1 MQGTPGDSSA
11 ANQRTPLVRNRSSR
25 RPRPL
30 RRRSSGFDQGLYSAS
45 AYKVIEAPLKRSQ
58 SQASLHAGTTSGDIA
73 QQPVEHSGDD
83 KDALTGLKLLLL
95 TICMAGVQF
104 TCKFS
109 VLSFRSRHIPKRN
122 SAHTVHCM
130 SELKGSVELSYG
142 TPYLL
147 SLELPKELT
156 ALVWLAGPLSGTLFA
171 DRRSAVTYLCSNL
184 PLSVG
189 LIIQPLIGA
198 YSDRCTSS
206 LGKRRPYII
215 FGGVLVCFSMLGV
228 AYAKELG
235 VLGVRWFSQPQT
247 PEEILKQEKLGA
259 IFSAVLAFY
268 ILDFSLNAVQA
279 SCRALILD
287 VPPLWQ
293 QQIANAWAAR
303 MSNIAMV
310 IGYFTGFVDLIKFL
324 PFLGDSQVKVFC
336 LIAIFVFILTLGI
349 TCLTTKEKIY
359 VPEREQDEPWYH
371 ALGYIWRAFTNLPN
385 SVQRLCNVQFFA
397 WLGWFPFLFYST
409 TWVSDIYFVSNPMQD
424 PDSWAKGTRAGS
436 FALLCYAVVSVV
448 AGIILPWMTESEH
461 FKGVTVKNVYTGSII
476 LFSISLLLTFFV
488 ETVLQATIIV
498 AIIGIP
504 WAVVLWVP
512 FALVGEYISY
522 ESDKLEEAKETAKT
536 LKNGQSKYG
545 ATQGEVVDGPVSLEA
560 NDDDDDD
567 DDLDAG
573 LLLGVH
579 NMYIVFPQFAVAII
593 AAVIFKIVSAVEDP
607 TKPTNPAPAQDS
619 GVAWVLRF
627 GGIMGLFAA
636 ILSRRIIE
644 VPRRPGQA
652 AVVVVAGG
660 H

>member
-1 MQGTPGDSSA
+1 MQATPGDSSA

-58 SQASLHAGTTSGDIA
+58 SQASLQAGTTSGDIV
-73 QQPVEHSGDD
+73 QQPAEHSGDD

-104 TCKFS
+104 TW
-109 VLSFRSRHIPKRN
+109 
-122 SAHTVHCM
+122 
-130 SELKGSVELSYG
+130 SVELSYG

-156 ALVWLAGPLSGTLFA
+156 ALVWLAGPLSG
-171 DRRSAVTYLCSNL
+171 
-184 PLSVG
+184 

-215 FGGVLVCFSMLGV
+215 SGGVLVCFSMLGV

-259 IFSAVLAFY
+259 IFTAVLAFY

-336 LIAIFVFILTLGI
+336 LIAIFVFIATLGI
-349 TCLTTKEKIY
+349 TCLTTKEKVY
-359 VPEREQDEPWYH
+359 VPERDQDEPWYH

-409 TWVSDIYFVSNPMQD
+409 TWVSDIYFVSNPMED

-436 FALLCYAVVSVV
+436 FALLCYAIVSVV

-461 FKGVTVKNVYTGSII
+461 FKGITVKNVYTGSIV
-476 LFSISLLLTFFV
+476 LFSVSLLLTFFV

-522 ESDKLEEAKETAKT
+522 ESDKLEEAKETAKQ

-545 ATQGEVVDGPVSLEA
+545 ATQGEAVDGPVSLEA
-560 NDDDDDD
+560 NEDDDD

-607 TKPTNPAPAQDS
+607 TQPTNPAPAQDS

-644 VPRRPGQA
+644 VPRRPGQQ
-652 AVVVVAGG
+652 AVVVVAAG

>member
-58 SQASLHAGTTSGDIA
+58 SQASLHAGTTSGDTA

-104 TCKFS
+104 TW
-109 VLSFRSRHIPKRN
+109 
-122 SAHTVHCM
+122 
-130 SELKGSVELSYG
+130 SVELSYG

-156 ALVWLAGPLSGTLFA
+156 ALVWLAGPLS
-171 DRRSAVTYLCSNL
+171 
-184 PLSVG
+184 G

-349 TCLTTKEKIY
+349 TCLTTKEKVY

>member
-58 SQASLHAGTTSGDIA
+58 SQASLNAGTTSGDVVQLPA
-73 QQPVEHSGDD
+73 EHSGDD

-95 TICMAGVQF
+95 TVCMAGVQF
-104 TCKFS
+104 TW
-109 VLSFRSRHIPKRN
+109 
-122 SAHTVHCM
+122 
-130 SELKGSVELSYG
+130 SVELSYG

-156 ALVWLAGPLSGTLFA
+156 ALVWLAGPLSG
-171 DRRSAVTYLCSNL
+171 
-184 PLSVG
+184 

-198 YSDRCTSS
+198 YSDRCTSR

-259 IFSAVLAFY
+259 IFTAVLAFY

-349 TCLTTKEKIY
+349 TCLTTKEKVY
-359 VPEREQDEPWYH
+359 VPERDQDEPWYH

-409 TWVSDIYFVSNPMQD
+409 TWVSDIYFVSNPMED
-424 PDSWAKGTRAGS
+424 PDSWARGTRAGS

-448 AGIILPWMTESEH
+448 AGIILPWLTETEH
-461 FKGVTVKNVYTGSII
+461 FKGITVRNVYTASIV
-476 LFSISLLLTFFV
+476 LFSVSLLLTFFV

-522 ESDKLEEAKETAKT
+522 EADKLEEAKEAATK

-545 ATQGEVVDGPVSLEA
+545 ATQGEAVDGPVSLEA
-560 NDDDDDD
+560 NEDDDD

-593 AAVIFKIVSAVEDP
+593 AAVIFKVVAAVEDP

-644 VPRRPGQA
+644 VPRRPGQK
-652 AVVVVAGG
+652 AVVVVTAG